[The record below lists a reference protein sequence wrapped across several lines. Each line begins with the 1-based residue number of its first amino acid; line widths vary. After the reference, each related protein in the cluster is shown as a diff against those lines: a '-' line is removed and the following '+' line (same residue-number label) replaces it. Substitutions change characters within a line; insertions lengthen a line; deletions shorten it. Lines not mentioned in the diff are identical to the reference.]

1 MMANVLTFSS
11 SNGKNVINDT
21 LGEVVGKVRRSN
33 VLNANTY
40 YAFNKDSVGMAL
52 DSTITSGDL
61 TMNMVPGD
69 TFKTPSPSV
78 KYVKRYFGFS
88 GTVGTAKL
96 KTLSLAYAQSEVEST
111 VTNESRLGI
120 RSDFAGSWKKV
131 TNPAGYT
138 RLVNTTTNIVLDT
151 NLASS
156 LASVTEF
163 GIMNSS
169 FVTVADNRTW
179 TQASPSAWD
188 EGTPPSVND
197 DAEINNVGI
206 TMGAP
211 GSAASVIINSGKSLT
226 VDNNLTIG
234 STLDN
239 FGTLSVAKPDTL
251 TLASLNHSSSIAL
264 DNAGTITMSGKFRV
278 HGPVINTGV
287 INVGQ

>member
-1 MMANVLTFSS
+1 MAANVLTFSS
-11 SNGKNVINDT
+11 SNGKNVVNDT
-21 LGEVVGKVRRSN
+21 LGEVIGKVRRSN
-33 VLNANTY
+33 VMNANTY

-69 TFKTPSPSV
+69 TFKTPSPTV

-96 KTLSLAYAQSEVEST
+96 KTLSLAYAQSEVETT
-111 VTNESRLGI
+111 VISESRLGI
-120 RSDFAGSWKKV
+120 RSDIAGLWKKV
-131 TNPAGYT
+131 TNPAGGYGKI
-138 RLVNTTTNIVLDT
+138 VNATTNVVLDT
-151 NLASS
+151 NVASP

-163 GIMNSS
+163 GIMNSA
-169 FVTVADNRTW
+169 FVTVADNHQW
-179 TQASPSAWD
+179 NASATWD
-188 EGTPPSVND
+188 EGTAPTSGD
-197 DAEINNVGI
+197 DAEINNTGI

-211 GSAASVIINSGKSLT
+211 GSAGSVIINPGKSLT

-278 HGPVINTGV
+278 HGPVNNTGT